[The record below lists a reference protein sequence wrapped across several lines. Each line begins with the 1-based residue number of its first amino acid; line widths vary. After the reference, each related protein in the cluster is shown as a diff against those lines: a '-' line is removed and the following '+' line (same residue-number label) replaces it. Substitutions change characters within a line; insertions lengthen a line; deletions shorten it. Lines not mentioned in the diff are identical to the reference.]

1 MAFDV
6 GQVNEFYDPNSKADP
21 VILVAAKAI
30 NLPRNKGA
38 FYQAMSAPQMSI
50 TQKEFEVRS
59 RSKTIRDGK
68 IGSTPWDA
76 DDTAGLSVDAESVKG
91 ITVGSQ
97 LKIGNEVV
105 IVSAVSRAAGTI
117 DVFGRGFGGTTA
129 AAHDAG
135 SAFLVIG
142 YAGRDVDLKKVDSQ
156 HEQTIIYKNGVQTIF
171 HAIDWT
177 KHGTLTRKGITP
189 AQAQLIIYQE
199 EMYKVAEDL
208 ARMAL
213 YGVKHI
219 PANYNDPFGSAG
231 LFSQL
236 LDNVNGSRPI
246 LTYDLE
252 GGDLTEDK
260 LKAILD
266 EVMPTGNPDTIWC
279 SGKLK
284 KVFDAFIKSDTSHI
298 ITVERGERTAGTG
311 IDYYEYN
318 GARLHIRVDADF
330 PDDKF
335 VIVNMSKCRKGW
347 LENDTLIT
355 KDEPALS
362 SREFRKSIQGSI
374 GFIIED
380 VGYEHIIVTN
390 VGGGKTE
397 RVYKTYET
405 NPAAQSTGSGKE
417 AEKVSAD
424 PEAASADNIGQ
435 VIIVETGWSNGTN
448 IATATAGEVYM
459 SNGTAW
465 VKLS

>member
-1 MAFDV
+1 
-6 GQVNEFYDPNSKADP
+6 
-21 VILVAAKAI
+21 
-30 NLPRNKGA
+30 
-38 FYQAMSAPQMSI
+38 
-50 TQKEFEVRS
+50 
-59 RSKTIRDGK
+59 
-68 IGSTPWDA
+68 
-76 DDTAGLSVDAESVKG
+76 
-91 ITVGSQ
+91 
-97 LKIGNEVV
+97 
-105 IVSAVSRAAGTI
+105 
-117 DVFGRGFGGTTA
+117 
-129 AAHDAG
+129 
-135 SAFLVIG
+135 
-142 YAGRDVDLKKVDSQ
+142 
-156 HEQTIIYKNGVQTIF
+156 
-171 HAIDWT
+171 
-177 KHGTLTRKGITP
+177 
-189 AQAQLIIYQE
+189 
-199 EMYKVAEDL
+199 
-208 ARMAL
+208 MAL